1 MGLRDAKFSVLLV
14 CRDLVRL
21 LVIISIIYLI
31 GKGSALLFTTKFIV
45 RCKHESAMTRAL
57 NGSATLRG
65 ITLITP

>member
-45 RCKHESAMTRAL
+45 RCRHESAK
-57 NGSATLRG
+57 
-65 ITLITP
+65 